1 MVKTRLLHHSVNN
14 CYSTFIHQC
23 YDVQRNVLILQGVM
37 SQVSGSLNA
46 EGGEGGSQ
54 PSGASLHEFLQPFDG
69 GMFSEGEENSL
80 FYQLFNTVV
89 SSGRARCAGLLLL
102 QSSLLG
108 LIMFG

>member
-1 MVKTRLLHHSVNN
+1 
-14 CYSTFIHQC
+14 
-23 YDVQRNVLILQGVM
+23 M

-46 EGGEGGSQ
+46 EGGEGGNQ

-89 SSGRARCAGLLLL
+89 SSRAKCAEVEP
-102 QSSLLG
+102 SLST
-108 LIMFG
+108 LIMVKYEKLL